1 MKKVLL
7 SCALAGALFGLEIDG
22 FSAPS
27 GSLITDDAFYIANRG
42 SSEDPQERD
51 GFISRIVKNSG
62 VVETNFI
69 DDLVN
74 PGGLAQIGDVLYVC
88 DLDAIRGSSIGLE
101 VFNLKIGTA
110 QALHDVVALGN
121 DSLLARDI
129 ARRPVWRIYL
139 LSCTSRSVAR
149 IDPSLGSPNGL
160 LAKGDKLLITTFDLS
175 GKVPGRVLSMDL
187 KSREISIFADMKGVF
202 YGIARGKN
210 GEILVSDWGEDL
222 LSGKIWRIDANGQI
236 RKINLGAM
244 QRPADISS
252 DGKVLLIPK
261 SLENKVELIN
271 LP

>member
-7 SCALAGALFGLEIDG
+7 SCALAGALFGLELDG
-22 FSAPS
+22 FSAPE
-27 GSLITDDAFYIANRG
+27 GSLITEDAFYIANRG

-74 PGGLAQIGDVLYVC
+74 PGGMAQIEG
-88 DLDAIRGSSIGLE
+88 
-101 VFNLKIGTA
+101 A
-110 QALHDVVALGN
+110 QALNDVVALG
-121 DSLLARDI
+121 SEVLLASDN
-129 ARRPVWRIYL
+129 A
-139 LSCTSRSVAR
+139 RSVIYSINLNAKSYDEFAR

-160 LAKGDKLLITTFDLS
+160 LAKGNKLLITTFDLS
-175 GKVPGRVLSMDL
+175 GKVSGRVLSMDL

-210 GEILVSDWGEDL
+210 GEILISDWGEDL

-261 SLENKVELIN
+261 TLENKVELIN

>member
-1 MKKVLL
+1 LF

-22 FSAPS
+22 FSAPG

-51 GFISRIVKNSG
+51 GFISRIVKNSN

-74 PGGLAQIGDVLYVC
+74 PGGMAQIADVLYVC
-88 DLDAIRGSSIGLE
+88 DIDTIRGFAKSQE
-101 VFNLKIGTA
+101 VFNLKIEGA
-110 QALHDVVALGN
+110 QALNDVVALGREV
-121 DSLLARDI
+121 LLASDP
-129 ARRPVWRIYL
+129 ARGTIWRIDL
-139 LSCTSRSVAR
+139 LSRTADEFAR
-149 IDPSLGSPNGL
+149 IDLSLGSPNGL

-210 GEILVSDWGEDL
+210 GEILISDWGEDL
-222 LSGKIWRIDANGQI
+222 LSGKIWRIGTDGHVL
-236 RKINLGAM
+236 KLDLGAM

-261 SLENKVELIN
+261 TLENKAGLIN

>member
-74 PGGLAQIGDVLYVC
+74 PGGMAQIADVLYVC
-88 DLDAIRGSSIGLE
+88 DIDTIRGFTKGEE
-101 VFNLKIGTA
+101 VFNLKIEGA
-110 QALHDVVALGN
+110 QSLG
-121 DSLLARDI
+121 DITTLGSEVLLASDPSRGTI
-129 ARRPVWRIYL
+129 WRIDL
-139 LSCTSRSVAR
+139 LSRVAEEFAR

-160 LAKGDKLLITTFDLS
+160 LAKGERLLITTFDPA
-175 GKVPGRVLSMDL
+175 GKTDGRVLSMDL

-202 YGIARGKN
+202 YGIARGKD
-210 GEILVSDWGEDL
+210 GEILISDWGENL

-261 SLENKVELIN
+261 TLENKVELIN

>member
-1 MKKVLL
+1 MKKILL

-74 PGGLAQIGDVLYVC
+74 PGGMAQIADVLYVC
-88 DLDAIRGSSIGLE
+88 DIDTIRGFAKGQE
-101 VFNLKIGTA
+101 VFNLKIGGA
-110 QALHDVVALGN
+110 QALNDVVALG
-121 DSLLARDI
+121 SEVLLASDP
-129 ARRPVWRIYL
+129 ARGTIWRIDL
-139 LSCTSRSVAR
+139 LSRTADEFAR

-210 GEILVSDWGEDL
+210 GEILISDWGEDL
-222 LSGKIWRIDANGQI
+222 LSGKIWRNGTDG
-236 RKINLGAM
+236 RVLKLDLGAM

-252 DGKVLLIPK
+252 DSKVLLIPK
-261 SLENKVELIN
+261 TLENKMELIN

>member
-7 SCALAGALFGLEIDG
+7 SCALAGALFGLELDG
-22 FSAPS
+22 FSAPE
-27 GSLITDDAFYIANRG
+27 GSLITEDAFYIANRG
-42 SSEDPQERD
+42 KNEDSLGRS
-51 GFISRIVKNSG
+51 GFISRIVKNSN

-74 PGGLAQIGDVLYVC
+74 PGGMAQIGDVLYVC
-88 DLDAIRGSSIGLE
+88 DLDAIRGFSKGQE
-101 VFNLKIGTA
+101 VFNLKIEGA
-110 QALHDVVALGN
+110 QALNDVVALG
-121 DSLLARDI
+121 SEVLLASDP
-129 ARRPVWRIYL
+129 ARGTIWRIDL
-139 LSCTSRSVAR
+139 LSRTADEFAR

-210 GEILVSDWGEDL
+210 GEILISDWGEDL
-222 LSGKIWRIDANGQI
+222 LSGKIWRIGTDGHVL
-236 RKINLGAM
+236 KLDLGAM

-261 SLENKVELIN
+261 TLENKAGLIN

>member
-1 MKKVLL
+1 MKKILF

-22 FSAPS
+22 FSAPG

-51 GFISRIVKNSG
+51 GFISRIVKNSN

-74 PGGLAQIGDVLYVC
+74 PGGMAQIADVLYVC
-88 DLDAIRGSSIGLE
+88 DIDTIRGFAKSQE
-101 VFNLKIGTA
+101 VFNLKIEGA
-110 QALHDVVALGN
+110 QALNDVVALGREV
-121 DSLLARDI
+121 LLASDP
-129 ARRPVWRIYL
+129 ARGTIWRIDL
-139 LSCTSRSVAR
+139 LSRTADEFAR
-149 IDPSLGSPNGL
+149 IDLSLGSPNGL

-210 GEILVSDWGEDL
+210 GEILISDWGEDL
-222 LSGKIWRIDANGQI
+222 LSGKIWRIGTDGHVL
-236 RKINLGAM
+236 KLDLGAM

-261 SLENKVELIN
+261 TLENKAGLIN

>member
-7 SCALAGALFGLEIDG
+7 SCALAGALFGLELDG
-22 FSAPS
+22 FSAPE
-27 GSLITDDAFYIANRG
+27 GSLITEDAFYIANRG
-42 SSEDPQERD
+42 KNEDSLGRS
-51 GFISRIVKNSG
+51 GFISRIVKNSN

-74 PGGLAQIGDVLYVC
+74 PGGMAQIADVLYVC
-88 DLDAIRGSSIGLE
+88 DIDTIRGFAKGQE
-101 VFNLKIGTA
+101 VFNLKIEGA
-110 QALHDVVALGN
+110 QALNDVVALG
-121 DSLLARDI
+121 SEVLLASDN
-129 ARRPVWRIYL
+129 ARGRIWRIDL
-139 LSCTSRSVAR
+139 LSRTADEFAR

-175 GKVPGRVLSMDL
+175 GKVSGRVLSMDL

-210 GEILVSDWGEDL
+210 GEILISDWGEDL

-261 SLENKVELIN
+261 TLENKVELIN

>member
-42 SSEDPQERD
+42 SSE
-51 GFISRIVKNSG
+51 
-62 VVETNFI
+62 
-69 DDLVN
+69 
-74 PGGLAQIGDVLYVC
+74 
-88 DLDAIRGSSIGLE
+88 E
-101 VFNLKIGTA
+101 VFNLKIEGA
-110 QALHDVVALGN
+110 QALNDVVALG
-121 DSLLARDI
+121 SEVLLASDN
-129 ARRPVWRIYL
+129 ARGRIWRIDL
-139 LSCTSRSVAR
+139 LSRTADEFAR

-175 GKVPGRVLSMDL
+175 GNVPGRVLSMDL
-187 KSREISIFADMKGVF
+187 KSREISIFADMKGGF

-210 GEILVSDWGEDL
+210 GEILISDWGEDL

-236 RKINLGAM
+236 RKINLGAI

-261 SLENKVELIN
+261 TLENKVELIN

>member
-51 GFISRIVKNSG
+51 GFISRIVKNSN

-74 PGGLAQIGDVLYVC
+74 PGGMAQIADVLYVC
-88 DLDAIRGSSIGLE
+88 DIDTIRGFAKGQE
-101 VFNLKIGTA
+101 VFNLKIEGA
-110 QALHDVVALGN
+110 QALNDVVALG
-121 DSLLARDI
+121 SEVLLASDNVRGTI
-129 ARRPVWRIYL
+129 WRIDL
-139 LSCTSRSVAR
+139 LSHTADEFAR

-175 GKVPGRVLSMDL
+175 GKVSGRVLSMNL

-202 YGIARGKN
+202 YGIARGKD
-210 GEILVSDWGEDL
+210 GEILISDWGEDL
-222 LSGKIWRIDANGQI
+222 LSGKIWRIGTDGCVL
-236 RKINLGAM
+236 KLDLGAM

-261 SLENKVELIN
+261 TLENKVGLIN

>member
-7 SCALAGALFGLEIDG
+7 SCALAGALFGLELDG
-22 FSAPS
+22 FSAPE
-27 GSLITDDAFYIANRG
+27 GSLITEDAFYIANRG
-42 SSEDPQERD
+42 KNEDSLGRS
-51 GFISRIVKNSG
+51 GFISRIVKNSN

-74 PGGLAQIGDVLYVC
+74 PGGMAQIGDVLYVC
-88 DLDAIRGSSIGLE
+88 DLDAIRGFSKGQE
-101 VFNLKIGTA
+101 VFNLKIEGA
-110 QALHDVVALGN
+110 QALNDIVALG
-121 DSLLARDI
+121 SEVLLASDN
-129 ARRPVWRIYL
+129 A
-139 LSCTSRSVAR
+139 RSVIYSINLNAKSYDEFAR
-149 IDPSLGSPNGL
+149 IDPSLGNAGAL
-160 LAKGDKLLITTFDLS
+160 LLKGDKLLITTFDLS

-210 GEILVSDWGEDL
+210 GEILISDWGEDL

>member
-74 PGGLAQIGDVLYVC
+74 PGGMAQIADVLYVC
-88 DLDAIRGSSIGLE
+88 DIDTIRGFTKGEE
-101 VFNLKIGTA
+101 VFNLKIEGA
-110 QALHDVVALGN
+110 QSLG
-121 DSLLARDI
+121 DITTLGSEVLLASDPSRGTI
-129 ARRPVWRIYL
+129 WRIDL
-139 LSCTSRSVAR
+139 LSRVAEEFAR

-160 LAKGDKLLITTFDLS
+160 LAKGERLLITTFDPA
-175 GKVPGRVLSMDL
+175 GKTDGRVLSMDL

-202 YGIARGKN
+202 YGIARGKD
-210 GEILVSDWGEDL
+210 GEILISDWGEDL

-261 SLENKVELIN
+261 TLENKVELIN

>member
-62 VVETNFI
+62 IVETNFI

-74 PGGLAQIGDVLYVC
+74 PGGMAQIKGVLYVC
-88 DLDAIRGSSIGLE
+88 DLDAIRGFSKGQE
-101 VFNLKIGTA
+101 VFNLKIEGA
-110 QALHDVVALGN
+110 QALNDVVALG
-121 DSLLARDI
+121 SEVLLASDN
-129 ARRPVWRIYL
+129 A
-139 LSCTSRSVAR
+139 RSVIYSINLNAKSYDEFAR
-149 IDPSLGSPNGL
+149 IDPSLGNAGAL
-160 LAKGDKLLITTFDLS
+160 LLKGDKLLITTFDLS

-210 GEILVSDWGEDL
+210 GEILISDWGEDL

>member
-1 MKKVLL
+1 MKKILF

-22 FSAPS
+22 FSAPG

-51 GFISRIVKNSG
+51 GFISRIVKNSN

-74 PGGLAQIGDVLYVC
+74 PGGMAQIADVLYVC
-88 DLDAIRGSSIGLE
+88 DIDTIRGFAKSQE
-101 VFNLKIGTA
+101 VFNLKIEGA
-110 QALHDVVALGN
+110 QALNDVVALGN
-121 DSLLARDI
+121 EVLLASDP
-129 ARRPVWRIYL
+129 ARGTIWRIDL
-139 LSCTSRSVAR
+139 LSRTADEFAR
-149 IDPSLGSPNGL
+149 IDLSLGSPNGL

-210 GEILVSDWGEDL
+210 GEILISDWGEDL
-222 LSGKIWRIDANGQI
+222 LSGKIWRIGTDGHVL
-236 RKINLGAM
+236 KLDLGAM

-261 SLENKVELIN
+261 TLENKAGLIN

>member
-74 PGGLAQIGDVLYVC
+74 PGGMAQIGDVLYVC
-88 DLDAIRGSSIGLE
+88 DLDAIRGFSKGQEI
-101 VFNLKIGTA
+101 FNLKIEEA
-110 QALHDVVALGN
+110 QALNDVVALG
-121 DSLLARDI
+121 SEVLLASDNVRGTI
-129 ARRPVWRIYL
+129 WRIDL
-139 LSCTSRSVAR
+139 LSRTADEFAR

-210 GEILVSDWGEDL
+210 GEILISDWGEDL
-222 LSGKIWRIDANGQI
+222 LSGKIWRIGTDG
-236 RKINLGAM
+236 RVLKLDLGAM

-252 DGKVLLIPK
+252 DSKVLLIPK
-261 SLENKVELIN
+261 TLENKAGLIN

>member
-7 SCALAGALFGLEIDG
+7 SCALAGTLFGLELDG
-22 FSAPS
+22 FSSPE
-27 GSLITDDAFYIANRG
+27 GSLITEDAFYIANRG
-42 SSEDPQERD
+42 KNEDSLSRS
-51 GFISRIVKNSG
+51 GFISRIVKNSN

-74 PGGLAQIGDVLYVC
+74 PGGMAQIGDVLYVC
-88 DLDAIRGSSIGLE
+88 DLDAIRGFSKGQE
-101 VFNLKIGTA
+101 VFNLKIEGA
-110 QALHDVVALGN
+110 QALNDVVALG
-121 DSLLARDI
+121 SEVLLASDP
-129 ARRPVWRIYL
+129 ARGTIWRIDL
-139 LSCTSRSVAR
+139 LSRTADEFAR
-149 IDPSLGSPNGL
+149 IDSSLGSPNGL

-175 GKVPGRVLSMDL
+175 GKVSGRVLSMDL

-210 GEILVSDWGEDL
+210 GEILISDWGEDL
-222 LSGKIWRIDANGQI
+222 LSGKIWRIDVNGQI

-261 SLENKVELIN
+261 TLENKVELIN

>member
-74 PGGLAQIGDVLYVC
+74 PGGMAQIADVLYVC
-88 DLDAIRGSSIGLE
+88 DIDTIRGFSKGQEI
-101 VFNLKIGTA
+101 FNLKIEGA
-110 QALHDVVALGN
+110 QSLG
-121 DSLLARDI
+121 DITTLGSEVLLASDP
-129 ARRPVWRIYL
+129 ARGTIWRIDL
-139 LSCTSRSVAR
+139 LSRTADEFAR

-175 GKVPGRVLSMDL
+175 GKIPGRVLSMDL

-222 LSGKIWRIDANGQI
+222 LSGKIWRIGTDG
-236 RKINLGAM
+236 RVLKLDLGAM

-252 DGKVLLIPK
+252 DSKVLLIPK
-261 SLENKVELIN
+261 TLENKVGLIN